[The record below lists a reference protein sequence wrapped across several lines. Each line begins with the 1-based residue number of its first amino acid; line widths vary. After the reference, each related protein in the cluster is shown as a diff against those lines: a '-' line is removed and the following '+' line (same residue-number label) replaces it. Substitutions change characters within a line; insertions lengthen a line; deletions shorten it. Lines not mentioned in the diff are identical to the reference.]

1 MGVCMKEKDR
11 LVTLLLVIAGDSN
24 IPKSTRKYADDCAE
38 SICRDVT
45 QESVMAV
52 QHCLY
57 EILERS
63 FGYKEEIKEANNY
76 LKKILKEKRRNAR
89 REFSDK
95 TPNEIKEEARE
106 IIKDFEMKWK
116 NWGGTSSS
124 NIEDFFFDMGYIE
137 ESVDYSFE
145 AECIVGHGIEAWL
158 KSKLDIE
165 DYLLRY
171 E

>member
-1 MGVCMKEKDR
+1 MKEKDR

-38 SICRDVT
+38 GICRDIT
-45 QESVMAV
+45 QETVIAV

-57 EILERS
+57 EVLERS
-63 FGYKEEIKEANNY
+63 FGYKQEIKEANNY

-89 REFSDK
+89 REFSYK

-124 NIEDFFFDMGYIE
+124 NIEDFFFDMGYTE